1 METREFRIEEELNG
15 NRLDKFLA
23 NRLEFSRKRVKELL
37 DQDLVMVNEAIE
49 KPSYTVR
56 TGDLVSVQIPEPESL
71 DVLPEEMDLSIVY
84 EDHDIIVINKPKGLV
99 VHPAPGHTS
108 HTLVNGL
115 MAHCKDLSGIN
126 GLYRPGIVHRID
138 KDTSGLLVVA
148 KNDSAHM
155 KLSEQLADKTCY
167 REYVAIVHHP
177 FSHSYGTI
185 NAPIG
190 RDEKDR
196 QKMAVTAKNS
206 KEAVTHFTVLENF
219 KDYAYIQCQLETGRT
234 HQIRVHL
241 QYIDHPIAGDP
252 KYGYRKTIQANGQL
266 LHARAIEFIHPTTG
280 EKMRFEVDLEPKF
293 KEVLEALRNGDS
305 V

>member
-1 METREFRIEEELNG
+1 M
-15 NRLDKFLA
+15 
-23 NRLEFSRKRVKELL
+23 
-37 DQDLVMVNEAIE
+37 
-49 KPSYTVR
+49 
-56 TGDLVSVQIPEPESL
+56 
-71 DVLPEEMDLSIVY
+71 
-84 EDHDIIVINKPKGLV
+84 
-99 VHPAPGHTS
+99 
-108 HTLVNGL
+108 
-115 MAHCKDLSGIN
+115 
-126 GLYRPGIVHRID
+126 
-138 KDTSGLLVVA
+138 VA